1 MKTEIILSVII
12 PVLNESQNINSVIE
26 NIRGQEFEY
35 EYEVIVVD
43 ADANGSTIKCIQDTE
58 ALTITSGKG
67 RACQMNAGAEI
78 ARGEILL
85 FLHADTV
92 LSKGALSK
100 ISQILS
106 DDKYVAGA
114 FDLCIDSDKLL
125 LKFISARANWRSRF
139 NRIPYGDQA
148 IFIKKDYF
156 EKIGQYNEIPIMEDV
171 DLMRRIKKDGEKIY
185 IFRDK
190 VKTSPRR
197 WEKEG
202 VFYTTIRNQI
212 LIALY
217 YLGVSP
223 YKLVK
228 FYRSHSK

>member
-1 MKTEIILSVII
+1 MKDEIILSIVI
-12 PVLNESQNINSVIE
+12 PVLNESRNINSVIE
-26 NIRGQEFEY
+26 NISSQQCEY
-35 EYEVIVVD
+35 KYEVIVVD
-43 ADANGSTIKCIQDTE
+43 ADPEGSTIKCIQE
-58 ALTITSGKG
+58 ADVVKITAGRG
-67 RACQMNAGAEI
+67 RAHQMNAGAEI
-78 ARGEILL
+78 ARGDILL

-92 LSKGALSK
+92 LPKDALSK

-114 FDLCIDSDKLL
+114 FDLWIDSDKFL
-125 LKFISARANWRSRF
+125 LKFISARASWRSRF

-148 IFIKKDYF
+148 IFIRKDYF
-156 EKIGQYNEIPIMEDV
+156 EKIGRYNEIPIMEDV
-171 DLMRRIKKDGEKIY
+171 DLMRRIKKDGKKIH

>member
-1 MKTEIILSVII
+1 
-12 PVLNESQNINSVIE
+12 
-26 NIRGQEFEY
+26 
-35 EYEVIVVD
+35 
-43 ADANGSTIKCIQDTE
+43 
-58 ALTITSGKG
+58 
-67 RACQMNAGAEI
+67 MNAGAEI

-85 FLHADTV
+85 FLHADTF
-92 LSKGALSK
+92 LPEGALDK
-100 ISQILS
+100 IAQILS

-114 FDLCIDSDKLL
+114 FDLGIDSDKLL
-125 LKFISARANWRSRF
+125 LKFISAWARMRSHM

-156 EKIGQYNEIPIMEDV
+156 EKIGRYNEIPIMEDV
-171 DLMRRIKKDGEKIY
+171 DLMRRIKKDGKKIH
-185 IFRDK
+185 IFKDK
-190 VKTSPRR
+190 ARTSPRR

-202 VFYTTIRNQI
+202 ILYTAMRNQV
-212 LIALY
+212 LLALY